1 MATITLDTP
10 DGTKAANATG
20 DGPLDAAFKAINFIT
35 EREFKLIDWSVN
47 AITEGEDAMGAA
59 TLRLAYDGNEVSGRG
74 VSTDT
79 VEASLLAYLNGCNK
93 LFDMV
98 P

>member
-1 MATITLDTP
+1 
-10 DGTKAANATG
+10 
-20 DGPLDAAFKAINFIT
+20 
-35 EREFKLIDWSVN
+35 
-47 AITEGEDAMGAA
+47 MGAA